1 MTEAIPILQQPKSK
15 KQELLDRKE
24 KLQKKLRELG
34 SVAETQVGYI
44 KDEIEQ
50 IDEEV
55 RKLETNQFDKGNDK
69 LKSMME
75 QQNKHGLTPEQMAM
89 INATK
94 KEF

>member
-15 KQELLDRKE
+15 KQELLAEKE
-24 KLQKKLRELG
+24 RLQKELRDLG
-34 SVAETQVGYI
+34 SVAESQVWHKKARI
-44 KDEIEQ
+44 QQ